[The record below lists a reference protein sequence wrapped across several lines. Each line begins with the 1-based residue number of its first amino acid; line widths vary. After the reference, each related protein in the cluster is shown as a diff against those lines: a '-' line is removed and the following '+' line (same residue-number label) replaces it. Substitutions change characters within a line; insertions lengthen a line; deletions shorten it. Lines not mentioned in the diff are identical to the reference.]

1 VFDIRKGPG
10 GERRFVTGDGR
21 VIEVRRQ
28 RLEEAELTP
37 EARRSRLGGG
47 VHPNASTP
55 GAGDAGGPY
64 DLHYAVSVI
73 ADACACR
80 QSRAGPGG

>member
-1 VFDIRKGPG
+1 VFDIVRGPD
-10 GERRFVTGDGR
+10 GELRFVTADGGL
-21 VIEVRRQ
+21 IEVRRQ
-28 RLEEAELTP
+28 RLEEADLTP

-47 VHPNASTP
+47 VHPDASTP

-73 ADACACR
+73 ADACAYR
-80 QSRAGPGG
+80 QSRAGPEG